1 MKKLLLLAVSLLGM
15 ASAQAQTITAED
27 VIALPGQSG
36 TISVDLAT
44 NGESGIRDAQFSFV
58 VPTGLTLGTPGV
70 GDATEE
76 AGGEGSYTVAISDG
90 ETLGNGTKYTVVVYS
105 TDANNFNDGAILN
118 IPVSVPADYSG
129 TYWDETTAYDLNG
142 IAYTVENATE
152 TAVAADTYK
161 FEVGLLGDVNKSGDV
176 AFADAGL
183 IFQYMEAGTTPAS
196 LGNFSVICDL
206 NGDGSF
212 SFADAGLVFDI
223 IEGSASSSV
232 KEEVEWNAPYEGE
245 FDWAD

>member
-58 VPTGLTLGTPGV
+58 VPAGLTLGTPEV

-142 IAYTVENATE
+142 IAYTVEDATE

-161 FEVGLLGDVNKSGDV
+161 FEVGLLGDFDKSGDITFDDITGLYNYMSTPGDFPFV
-176 AFADAGL
+176 CADVSGDNVVGFDDATG
-183 IFQYMEAGTTPAS
+183 I
-196 LGNFSVICDL
+196 L
-206 NGDGSF
+206 N
-212 SFADAGLVFDI
+212 I
-223 IEGSASSSV
+223 MNASSSV
-232 KEEVEWNAPYEGE
+232 KAEVEFVAAPIEAE
-245 FDWAD
+245 DWAD